1 MNVAVVGLGIIGGS
15 LAKALAKY
23 TDYHIIG
30 INRSPAPLQ
39 AALACGAIHEIGTA
53 EDLKRTDLIFL
64 GTFPEVTVEF
74 VQKNAALIP
83 PHCIV
88 ADTSGIKRKICPQLS
103 AIAKEYGFTFIGMHP
118 MAGKEKNGF
127 AASDADLFKGAS
139 NILIPADAPQSAVIY
154 LSFLSKMLG
163 FGTVR
168 LSTPEEHDRMIAFTS
183 QLPHAIAC
191 AYVFSPSCPEHKGFS
206 AGSYRD
212 VSRVAN
218 INAVLWSEL
227 FINNK
232 EALLLEMDTFIENMT
247 EIRNAIQKGNREEL
261 INLLHKGKE
270 IKEALG
276 E

>member
-23 TDYHIIG
+23 TDHHIIG

-39 AALACGAIHEIGTA
+39 EALACGAIHEIGTA
-53 EDLKRTDLIFL
+53 EDLKRADLIFL
-64 GTFPEVTVEF
+64 GTFPEVAVEF
-74 VQKNAALIP
+74 IRTNAHLIP
-83 PHCIV
+83 SNCIV
-88 ADTSGIKRKICPQLS
+88 ADTSGIKSKICPQLFK
-103 AIAKEYGFTFIGMHP
+103 IAKEHGFVFVGMHP

-127 AASDADLFKGAS
+127 SASDADLFAGAS
-139 NILIPADAPQSAVIY
+139 NILVPGDASDEAVR
-154 LSFLSKMLG
+154 LLTNLSKKLG

-183 QLPHAIAC
+183 QLPHALAC
-191 AYVFSPSCPEHKGFS
+191 AYVFSPSCPQHKGFS

-218 INAVLWSEL
+218 INAALWSEL
-227 FINNK
+227 FIENQ
-232 EALLLEMDTFIENMT
+232 EPLLSEIDILIENLND
-247 EIRNAIQKGNREEL
+247 IKAAIQKGNREEL
-261 INLLHKGKE
+261 TALLHRGKE